1 MNYFRSLFLLFTLAS
16 TISLAQKKKTPK
28 KANITAEQALKSEDL
43 KTIAAFIRNHPDDP
57 QIPQLKSK
65 LIQLLKPTI
74 AHSSAAKHSS
84 KSSTQTKRTLSS
96 PQKQQNDETSE
107 ILNHLFSNDTG
118 IKNSFVQISNKSNCD
133 ITVSFSG
140 RKQNY
145 SLNIAKRSKNHI
157 LIEKG
162 EYMISSIVCNAQFAT
177 NKNIQKDITMVL
189 GN

>member
-1 MNYFRSLFLLFTLAS
+1 MNYIKHLLILFTLVSA
-16 TISLAQKKKTPK
+16 ISFAQKKHIYK
-28 KANITAEQALKSEDL
+28 KEDITAEQALKSENV
-43 KTIAAFIRNHPDDP
+43 KTIATFIRNHPDDP

-74 AHSSAAKHSS
+74 AHSSAAKYPTQ
-84 KSSTQTKRTLSS
+84 SSTQTKSTLSS

-133 ITVSFSG
+133 IIVSFSG

>member
-1 MNYFRSLFLLFTLAS
+1 M
-16 TISLAQKKKTPK
+16 
-28 KANITAEQALKSEDL
+28 
-43 KTIAAFIRNHPDDP
+43 
-57 QIPQLKSK
+57 
-65 LIQLLKPTI
+65 
-74 AHSSAAKHSS
+74 
-84 KSSTQTKRTLSS
+84 
-96 PQKQQNDETSE
+96 
-107 ILNHLFSNDTG
+107 
-118 IKNSFVQISNKSNCD
+118 QISNKSNCD
-133 ITVSFSG
+133 IIVSFSG

>member
-1 MNYFRSLFLLFTLAS
+1 MNYIRSLFLIFTLAS
-16 TISLAQKKKTPK
+16 TISLAQKRHTPK
-28 KANITAEQALKSEDL
+28 KENITAEQALKSEDV
-43 KTIAAFIRNHPDDP
+43 KIIAAFIRNHPDDP

-74 AHSSAAKHSS
+74 AHSSSAKHSTQS
-84 KSSTQTKRTLSS
+84 NTKTKSTLPS
-96 PQKQQNDETSE
+96 PKQQQNDETSE
-107 ILNHLFSNDTG
+107 ILNHLFSNDSS

-162 EYMISSIVCNAQFAT
+162 EYMISSMVCDAQLAT